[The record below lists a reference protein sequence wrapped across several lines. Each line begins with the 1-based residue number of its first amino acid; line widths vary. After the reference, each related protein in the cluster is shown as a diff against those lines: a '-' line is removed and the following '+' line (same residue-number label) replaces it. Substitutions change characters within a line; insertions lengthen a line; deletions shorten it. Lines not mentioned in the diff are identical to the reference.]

1 MNRGPRAWEEIQ
13 GPVEVSTDRATAA
26 ERRETM
32 ENAWLRNLLYILAAY
47 GAVVA
52 IMYGMQR
59 SLMYFPDRSTPD
71 RGGAGVPEMQQV
83 TLHTADGL
91 ELAAWYRA
99 AGEGRKTIV
108 YFHGNGGNIAGRG
121 YKVKPYLN
129 AGYGVMLVEYR
140 GYGGN
145 PSSPDEAG
153 LYADGRAALDWLE
166 AGGVPPEHTVLYGES
181 LGSGVA
187 VQLAGERP
195 PAALVLEAPFTS
207 ASDVAAASYWFLP
220 VRLLIKDRFDSIA
233 KIGDVQA
240 PLLLV
245 HGERDRVVPV
255 RFGRRLFDAANE
267 PKKAVFLPDGHHN
280 DLPDH
285 GLIPEVLAFLEGL
298 TKGH

>member
-1 MNRGPRAWEEIQ
+1 
-13 GPVEVSTDRATAA
+13 
-26 ERRETM
+26 
-32 ENAWLRNLLYILAAY
+32 LHNLLYALAAY

-52 IMYGMQR
+52 LMYGMQR

-71 RGGAGVPEMQQV
+71 PGDAGVPEMQQV
-83 TLHTADGL
+83 PLHTADGL
-91 ELAAWYRA
+91 ELVAWYRPA
-99 AGEGRKTIV
+99 SEGRSTIV
-108 YFHGNGGNIAGRG
+108 YFHGNGGNIGGRG
-121 YKVKPYLN
+121 YKVKPYLA

-153 LYADGRAALDWLE
+153 LYADGRAALAWLD
-166 AGGVPPEHTVLYGES
+166 ASGVPPERTVLYGES

-187 VQLAGERP
+187 VQLAFERP

-233 KIGDVQA
+233 KIGDVEA

-255 RFGRRLFDAANE
+255 RFGRRLFDSANE
-267 PKKAVFLPDGHHN
+267 PKQAVFLPAGHHN
-280 DLPDH
+280 DLADH
-285 GLIPEVLAFLEGL
+285 GLMPAVLTFLEGL
-298 TKGH
+298 STDHSGRQEQGEEGHP

>member
-1 MNRGPRAWEEIQ
+1 
-13 GPVEVSTDRATAA
+13 VENT
-26 ERRETM
+26 
-32 ENAWLRNLLYILAAY
+32 WLRNLILILATY
-47 GAVVA
+47 GVVVA
-52 IMYGMQR
+52 SVYGMQR

-71 RGGAGVPEMQQV
+71 PSSAGVPEMQQV
-83 TLHTADGL
+83 MLQTADGL
-91 ELAAWYRA
+91 RLAAWYRA
-99 AGEGRKTIV
+99 ASEDRKTIV
-108 YFHGNGGNIAGRG
+108 YFHGNGGNIADRG

-145 PSSPDEAG
+145 PSSPNEAG

-166 AGGVPPEHTVLYGES
+166 AGGVPPAHTVLYGES
-181 LGSGVA
+181 LGTGVA
-187 VQLAGERP
+187 VQLSGERP

-220 VRLLIKDRFDSIA
+220 ARLLIKDRFDSIA
-233 KIGDVQA
+233 KIGDIQA
-240 PLLLV
+240 PLLLL

-280 DLPDH
+280 DLTDH
-285 GLIPEVLAFLEGL
+285 GLILEVLAFLEAL
-298 TKGH
+298 